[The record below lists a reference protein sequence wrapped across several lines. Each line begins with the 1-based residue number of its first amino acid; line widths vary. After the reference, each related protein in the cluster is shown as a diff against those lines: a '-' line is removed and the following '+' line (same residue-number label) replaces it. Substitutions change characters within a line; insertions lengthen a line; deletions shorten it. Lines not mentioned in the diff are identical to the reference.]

1 MTHLLN
7 NSVQLQSIATK
18 LFTKRN
24 LLTEQV
30 IVFVNITRFLSDAA
44 SPHQRLWHV
53 INDTSAVPTCTQCGQ
68 PSTKFVKSL
77 KSYSEWCSAKCM
89 GTDPKI
95 LLKKSQTNQTKY
107 GGHPM
112 HNDTIRENRNAAT
125 MDKYGVDNVFKSLEI
140 KEKIKQ
146 RNLEKYGVE
155 NAAKNELI
163 KFKISQSAL
172 NRNWDDVINKRY
184 TTCIEKFG
192 VLSNKHIHLTN
203 ENIDKLHNL
212 DFLIE
217 QHVTLK
223 KPCSQIAEELGCS
236 PTPILKR
243 LVAAGIDIQRFN
255 VSAGETNLVDFL
267 SNYTQNII
275 KNDRTIIAPREL
287 DIVLPDFNLAIE
299 FNGSFWHSE
308 LHGKSKY
315 FHVSKTVACEQQNI
329 QLIQIWD
336 YEWKTQPDI
345 IKSKLLH
352 KLQKSTKIFARKCS
366 IIDVSTT
373 DRRNFLNEN
382 HIQGDCASSVNI
394 GAIFNGELVSLA
406 TFAKARYT
414 SAAQWELIRFCN
426 KLNTTVVG
434 ACSKLITHFIKLHNP
449 NSIVSYA
456 DRRWSTGNLY
466 TQIGFEFIHD
476 TDPNY
481 RYFLNSNPSCVM
493 SRIKFQ
499 KHKLP
504 KLLKVVDL
512 SKTEWENMQNN
523 NYDRIWDCGNKTYIW
538 KKRE

>member
-1 MTHLLN
+1 MTKLLN
-7 NSVQLQSIATK
+7 NSIQLQSTANE
-18 LFTKRN
+18 LFAKRTI
-24 LLTEQV
+24 LDEHV
-30 IVFVNITRFLSDAA
+30 IEFIDITSFLSETAT
-44 SPHQRLWHV
+44 PHQRLWHV
-53 INDTSAVPTCTQCGQ
+53 INDTIDVPTCTRCGKL
-68 PSTKFVKSL
+68 STKFVKSL

-89 GTDPKI
+89 GTDPAI
-95 LLKKSQTNQTKY
+95 LLKKSQTNQAKY

-112 HNDTIRENRNAAT
+112 HNETIRETRNAAT
-125 MDKYGVDNVFKSLEI
+125 MEKYGVDNVFKSLEI

-146 RNLEKYGVE
+146 RNLEKYGVD
-155 NAAKNELI
+155 NAAKNDMI
-163 KFKISQSAL
+163 KLKISQSSL
-172 NRNWDDVINKRY
+172 NRNWDDVIDKRHN
-184 TTCIEKFG
+184 TCIEKFG
-192 VLSNKHIHLTN
+192 VSSNKHIHLTN

-212 DFLIE
+212 EFLIE

-275 KNDRTIIAPREL
+275 RNDRTIIAPREL
-287 DIVLPDFNLAIE
+287 DIFLPDFNLAIE

-308 LHGKSKY
+308 LHGKSKQY
-315 FHVSKTVACEQQNI
+315 HVSKTVACEQQNI

-336 YEWKTQPDI
+336 YEWNTQTDI

-352 KLQKSTKIFARKCS
+352 KLNKSTKIFARNCS
-366 IIDVSTT
+366 IIDVSST
-373 DRRNFLNEN
+373 DKRNFLNEN
-382 HIQGDCASSVNI
+382 HIQGDCSSSVNI
-394 GAIFNGELVSLA
+394 GAMFDGELVSLA

-434 ACSKLITHFIKLHNP
+434 AGSKLIKHFIKLHNP
-449 NSIVSYA
+449 SSIVSYA

-466 TQIGFEFIHD
+466 TQLGFEFIHD

-481 RYFLNSNPSCVM
+481 WYFLNSDPSRIM

-499 KHKLP
+499 KHKLS
-504 KLLKVVDL
+504 KLLEVVDL
-512 SKTEWENMQNN
+512 SKTEWENMKNN

-538 KKRE
+538 KKHE